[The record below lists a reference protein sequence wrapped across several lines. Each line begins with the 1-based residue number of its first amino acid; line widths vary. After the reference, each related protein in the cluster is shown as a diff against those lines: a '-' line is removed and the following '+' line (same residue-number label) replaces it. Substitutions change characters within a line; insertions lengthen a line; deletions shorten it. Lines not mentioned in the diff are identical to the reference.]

1 MLHWGG
7 SSALCGVYTGAKCK
21 IIYTGAISAWYQ
33 QEWKMTKWGKD
44 GEQQHTQTIQ
54 PRIVWI
60 CFDSF
65 DAL

>member
-7 SSALCGVYTGAKCK
+7 SSALCGVIYWDK
-21 IIYTGAISAWYQ
+21 IIYWGNILISTRM
-33 QEWKMTKWGKD
+33 KNDKVGK
-44 GEQQHTQTIQ
+44 GWEQQYTQTIQ